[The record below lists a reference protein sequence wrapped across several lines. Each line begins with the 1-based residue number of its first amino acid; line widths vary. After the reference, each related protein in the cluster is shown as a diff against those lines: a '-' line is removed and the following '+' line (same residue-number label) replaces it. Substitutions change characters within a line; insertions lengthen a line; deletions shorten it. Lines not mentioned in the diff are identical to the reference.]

1 MNKNRSISLILLIAV
16 YIILFIAVIALLH
29 ERNLQIKLILLITSL
44 TFIVFSKL
52 LRCSGKVNWLTSYD
66 NEEYKNMTE
75 NTRLEIALKYS
86 KIISIPNIILCC
98 YLIVSFCL
106 NINIF
111 VDVICFLI
119 CLLTMCTWKID
130 I

>member
-16 YIILFIAVIALLH
+16 YIILVIALLH

-52 LRCSGKVNWLTSYD
+52 LKCSGKVNWLTSYD

-111 VDVICFLI
+111 VDVIC
-119 CLLTMCTWKID
+119 LLSMCTWKID
-130 I
+130 K

>member
-16 YIILFIAVIALLH
+16 YIILFIALLH
-29 ERNLQIKLILLITSL
+29 EQNLQIKLILLITSL

-86 KIISIPNIILCC
+86 KIISIPNIILC
-98 YLIVSFCL
+98 
-106 NINIF
+106 
-111 VDVICFLI
+111 
-119 CLLTMCTWKID
+119 
-130 I
+130 

>member
-52 LRCSGKVNWLTSYD
+52 LRC
-66 NEEYKNMTE
+66 E
-75 NTRLEIALKYS
+75 YS
-86 KIISIPNIILCC
+86 KVAEPSNP
-98 YLIVSFCL
+98 
-106 NINIF
+106 
-111 VDVICFLI
+111 
-119 CLLTMCTWKID
+119 TK
-130 I
+130 

>member
-52 LRCSGKVNWLTSYD
+52 LRCSGKVN
-66 NEEYKNMTE
+66 
-75 NTRLEIALKYS
+75 
-86 KIISIPNIILCC
+86 
-98 YLIVSFCL
+98 
-106 NINIF
+106 
-111 VDVICFLI
+111 
-119 CLLTMCTWKID
+119 
-130 I
+130 

>member
-1 MNKNRSISLILLIAV
+1 
-16 YIILFIAVIALLH
+16 
-29 ERNLQIKLILLITSL
+29 
-44 TFIVFSKL
+44 
-52 LRCSGKVNWLTSYD
+52 
-66 NEEYKNMTE
+66 MTE

-86 KIISIPNIILCC
+86 KIILIPNIILCC

-119 CLLTMCTWKID
+119 CLLSMCTWKID
-130 I
+130 K

>member
-1 MNKNRSISLILLIAV
+1 MNKNRSIRLILLIAV
-16 YIILFIAVIALLH
+16 YIILFIALLH

-44 TFIVFSKL
+44 TFIIFSKL

-66 NEEYKNMTE
+66 NEDYKNMTE

-98 YLIVSFCL
+98 YL
-106 NINIF
+106 F
-111 VDVICFLI
+111 VIDVHLENR
-119 CLLTMCTWKID
+119 
-130 I
+130 

>member
-1 MNKNRSISLILLIAV
+1 MNKNRSIGLILLIVV
-16 YIILFIAVIALLH
+16 YIILFIVVIALLH

-44 TFIVFSKL
+44 TFIVFSRL
-52 LRCSGKVNWLTSYD
+52 LRCFGKVNWLSSYD

-86 KIISIPNIILCC
+86 KIILIPNIILCC
-98 YLIVSFCL
+98 YLIVSFYL

-111 VDVICFLI
+111 VDVIC
-119 CLLTMCTWKID
+119 LLSMCTWKID
-130 I
+130 K